1 MPKQYIVIVHGVTI
15 HIDGTTS
22 WQTLNEAKD
31 IANSFLSYGF
41 HSIEVR
47 DKHTGL
53 IEYIYTIKDKY
64 VYGSDLA
71 EEYDVTLSRWM
82 GRTRTPYKE
91 H

>member
-1 MPKQYIVIVHGVTI
+1 MYPTYYVVVHGVKI
-15 HIDGTTS
+15 HIDGKAY
-22 WQTLNEAKD
+22 WKNLDEAKD
-31 IANSFLSYGF
+31 IADSFLSYGF

-71 EEYDVTLSRWM
+71 EEYDAGIS
-82 GRTRTPYKE
+82 
-91 H
+91 